1 MLRFSR
7 VSHSCDLRKVYPMD
21 VIDGKWIAA
30 RLTGRRGEKADLA
43 RHIGVGP
50 DIVAKILSGDRKV
63 QPAEAPRVVSFF
75 GDERPTL
82 SGEADAE
89 SPTTTDM
96 ISVFDIHASAGDGMM
111 VLTEDEACR
120 LEFPRGYLQT
130 ITKANPRYLAIIGVK
145 GDSMLPTLADD
156 DIVML
161 DRSKRDLSYDGL
173 FVIRDNGDGL
183 LVKRIG
189 RASKAGHVAIISDNR
204 ALYHPVEKSL
214 TDIEVIGKV
223 IWSGG
228 KV

>member
-1 MLRFSR
+1 
-7 VSHSCDLRKVYPMD
+7 MD

-30 RLTGRRGEKADLA
+30 RLTGRRGEKAELA
-43 RHIGVGP
+43 RHMRVGP
-50 DIVAKILSGDRKV
+50 DIVAKILSGERRV
-63 QPAEAPRVVSFF
+63 QPEEAPRVVSFF
-75 GDERPTL
+75 GNDQ
-82 SGEADAE
+82 SGIDATHT
-89 SPTTTDM
+89 PVDM
-96 ISVFDIHASAGDGMM
+96 VAVYDIHAGAGGGML
-111 VLTEDEACR
+111 VLSEEEASK

-130 ITKANPRYLAIIGVK
+130 ITKANPRDLAIIGVK

-161 DRSKRDLSYDGL
+161 DTSKRDLSYDGL

-214 TDIEVIGKV
+214 EDIDVIGKV
-223 IWSGG
+223 VWSGG